1 MSTVGTDNFKA
12 REYSS
17 SEKEDQRK
25 TAELNQRIRE
35 SERGQTQTANQ
46 QAAINRAKAEAE
58 AKEKRKTIRE
68 RLNEFN
74 LKKRQDYINRILS
87 QRQKKISA
95 GLFDVEDMPG
105 VDLMETEDYFDFAP
119 SITDYGPEGTGK
131 YSQEFIDDV
140 LSGKRQP
147 PEFFSKIDVGTAP
160 GS

>member
-1 MSTVGTDNFKA
+1 MAITRAQQAKQLLAQGGRIGLQGGGRDMSTVGTDNFKA

-119 SITDYGPEGTGK
+119 
-131 YSQEFIDDV
+131 
-140 LSGKRQP
+140 
-147 PEFFSKIDVGTAP
+147 